1 MEEGLNALPGK
12 LTPSFLGDVDVDWG
26 VCALDSAS
34 SMGSLF
40 KSKSAISVTANV
52 KEREASQLMWP
63 ISILFP
69 PMSS

>member
-12 LTPSFLGDVDVDWG
+12 LTPSFLGDVDVDRG
-26 VCALDSAS
+26 VGALDSAS

-40 KSKSAISVTANV
+40 KSESAISVTANV